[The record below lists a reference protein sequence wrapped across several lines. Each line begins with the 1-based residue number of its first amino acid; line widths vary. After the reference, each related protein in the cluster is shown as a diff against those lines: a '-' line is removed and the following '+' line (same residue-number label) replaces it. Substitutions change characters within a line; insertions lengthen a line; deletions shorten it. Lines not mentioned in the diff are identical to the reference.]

1 MKTIICLCA
10 ILAATSVY
18 LPSRASGAPT
28 NQVPAKLS
36 IDEAVALA
44 RDYCKDKVEVPADAP
59 ATVRET
65 GGNYIVTFP
74 QPLQPDIL
82 HGDIYA
88 RVTLDSFTGKI
99 IDAESSE

>member
-10 ILAATSVY
+10 ILAANCVY
-18 LPSRASGAPT
+18 PPSRASGADT
-28 NQVPAKLS
+28 NQVQAKLS
-36 IDEAVALA
+36 IEQAIALA
-44 RDYCKDKVEVPADAP
+44 RDYCKGKVDVPEIAP

-88 RVTLDSFTGKI
+88 RVILDSFTGKI

>member
-1 MKTIICLCA
+1 MKTLICLCA
-10 ILAATSVY
+10 LLAANCVY
-18 LPSRASGAPT
+18 APSHAHGADT
-28 NQVPAKLS
+28 NQVQTKLT
-36 IDEAVALA
+36 IDEAIAHA
-44 RDYCKDKVEVPADAP
+44 RDYCKGKVDVPENAP

-65 GGNYIVTFP
+65 EGNYIVTFP

-99 IDAESSE
+99 IDAERSE